1 MGLEGAFEA
10 SFGMEIHLIA
20 ELGVVRPINYENMLK
35 SYHLNSLN
43 QYNFCGSEKKE
54 YSRDSNF

>member
-35 SYHLNSLN
+35 TYSSNSLN
-43 QYNFCGSEKKE
+43 RHNFGVSEKKE
-54 YSRDSNF
+54 YSRDSHF